1 MSSTL
6 CETEITTKETAAK
19 TRQAQK
25 DVWRLYARSGPGSE
39 MENNLVEQYLPLV
52 RTVVGRLA
60 HALHGVTGW
69 YSAVE
74 GELAGRRDSQAG
86 RVRGSSA
93 ADLGNRHANA

>member
-1 MSSTL
+1 MEPLGLELRVRGSDHVQL
-6 CETEITTKETAAK
+6 ILIGVLGIRGRCDDDAET
-19 TRQAQK
+19 
-25 DVWRLYARSGPGSE
+25 
-39 MENNLVEQYLPLV
+39 
-52 RTVVGRLA
+52 RLA